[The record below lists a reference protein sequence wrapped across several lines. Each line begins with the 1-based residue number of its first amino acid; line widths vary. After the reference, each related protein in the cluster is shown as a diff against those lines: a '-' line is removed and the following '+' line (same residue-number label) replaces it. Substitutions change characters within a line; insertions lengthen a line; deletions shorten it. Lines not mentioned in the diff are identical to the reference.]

1 MKIKIFVALVA
12 TATIVFISCN
22 WFRSKKKEV
31 FNPLVGEWKL
41 DSIKTG
47 KDTNLVHSL
56 INAAIQDSGKV
67 NLSFTKDSVFS
78 HSIYST
84 DKVEYSFDKK
94 ANQLKIKDSVDQNF
108 AYNKVNDS
116 LITLTAKDSAILF
129 LRKK

>member
-1 MKIKIFVALVA
+1 
-12 TATIVFISCN
+12 
-22 WFRSKKKEV
+22 
-31 FNPLVGEWKL
+31 
-41 DSIKTG
+41 
-47 KDTNLVHSL
+47 
-56 INAAIQDSGKV
+56 
-67 NLSFTKDSVFS
+67 LSFTKDSVFS

-94 ANQLKIKDSVDQNF
+94 ANQLKIKDSVDQSF